1 MTADEPF
8 AKLDAAPDQTI
19 PAQPEPPRETLDGID
34 AEIAAWTKR
43 LETIAV
49 LKEKARPIEQTG
61 LALDDLHRLRALGME
76 AAERNERQAKGVLTM
91 RERDE
96 AVPGDCGLRFTR
108 IARAVRQII
117 VLEQETMG
125 LRPIRP
131 SPGAARHPL
140 PQAGEG
146 KAGGEETGEGQAGE
160 EKAGGGD
167 EAGEEKERE
176 RDDLRDRDDTHDYDD
191 YDDCDDYDHGPIE
204 QVLEAVRNVL
214 NVPQPPLRPGP
225 AAPRPATS
233 PHAAEWPRGESPAG
247 GPRHAGGDG
256 PPPPQTPVRERGPP

>member
-19 PAQPEPPRETLDGID
+19 PAPPEPPRETLDGID

-76 AAERNERQAKGVLTM
+76 AAERNERQAKGVLTV

-96 AVPGDCGLRFTR
+96 TVPGDCGLRFTR

-146 KAGGEETGEGQAGE
+146 KAGE
-160 EKAGGGD
+160 EKASEGKAGEGD
-167 EAGEEKERE
+167 EAGEDKERE

-191 YDDCDDYDHGPIE
+191 YDDCDDYDDYDQGPIE
-204 QVLEAVRNVL
+204 QVLEAVRKVL
-214 NVPQPPLRPGP
+214 NVPQPPMRPGP
-225 AAPRPATS
+225 AAPRKATS
-233 PHAAEWPRGESPAG
+233 PHAAERPRGESPDDGA
-247 GPRHAGGDG
+247 RHAGGDG
-256 PPPPQTPVRERGPP
+256 PPPRTPVRERGPP

>member
-1 MTADEPF
+1 
-8 AKLDAAPDQTI
+8 
-19 PAQPEPPRETLDGID
+19 
-34 AEIAAWTKR
+34 
-43 LETIAV
+43 
-49 LKEKARPIEQTG
+49 
-61 LALDDLHRLRALGME
+61 
-76 AAERNERQAKGVLTM
+76 
-91 RERDE
+91 
-96 AVPGDCGLRFTR
+96 
-108 IARAVRQII
+108 

-125 LRPIRP
+125 LRPVRP

-146 KAGGEETGEGQAGE
+146 KAGE
-160 EKAGGGD
+160 EKASEGKAGEGD

-191 YDDCDDYDHGPIE
+191 YDDYNHGPIE

-233 PHAAEWPRGESPAG
+233 PHAAEWPRGESPDDGA
-247 GPRHAGGDG
+247 RHAGGDG
-256 PPPPQTPVRERGPP
+256 PPPPQTQVRERGPP